1 MYLYGLT
8 GLRLSCPHAGVT
20 DTSRWLLP
28 PLRADAVAK
37 RYRPWPKGLRA
48 DSLPWFDSP
57 LVQGASRL
65 RYTDKAQLQRPGH
78 TGRKA
83 LATKKRLLPPLRPPR
98 KKKQNR
104 IPRFLGG
111 AVWVLAGCVCCSC
124 VLLRLC
130 GFTLSLPKVASH
142 GDDVGNDSWLKWQ
155 STLLTVL
162 RHSWICRRHR
172 IG

>member
-20 DTSRWLLP
+20 DTSRWLP
-28 PLRADAVAK
+28 P
-37 RYRPWPKGLRA
+37 P
-48 DSLPWFDSP
+48 S
-57 LVQGASRL
+57 
-65 RYTDKAQLQRPGH
+65 
-78 TGRKA
+78 
-83 LATKKRLLPPLRPPR
+83 RPPGG
-98 KKKQNR
+98 KKKNE
-104 IPRFLGG
+104 FLVFWGG
-111 AVWVLAGCVCCSC
+111 AVWVLAGCVGCSC
-124 VLLRLC
+124 VLLRLF

-142 GDDVGNDSWLKWQ
+142 GDDVGDDSWLKWQ